1 MPCSDQQASQV
12 PRGCL
17 CGQFHS
23 SGTPTAD
30 QCSPAVKEGG
40 HALMVTHEWNR
51 KRKCCVLSDGELW
64 HKVKEELE
72 NQCVTVILSLIKFY

>member
-1 MPCSDQQASQV
+1 
-12 PRGCL
+12 
-17 CGQFHS
+17 
-23 SGTPTAD
+23 
-30 QCSPAVKEGG
+30 
-40 HALMVTHEWNR
+40 LMVTHEWNR